1 MFHRGSL
8 REERLEGLP
17 MTLGAR
23 LGFLLAIS
31 TLVLSGG
38 AGLLFRHLFLDS
50 IRSVEALQAGH
61 AASMTIQ
68 LLDQGIE
75 SVARSATG
83 LASVEGARRF
93 VVDRNPS
100 FVIDNITGQ
109 TFIESGMDALAYLD
123 SLGGVVYSTGYDRN
137 DQRFTPFPDGLL
149 EGRALPGGRVQGLLL
164 AGGEPWIVATA
175 AITAG
180 DSGGP
185 GSGTLLAGR
194 RVDSG
199 MLSGV
204 STGGWGAV
212 TIVEGEQAGL
222 SDPVRIPAGPDSP
235 VLFPESPDT
244 ARVCVYIEDIRG
256 TPCTVVIDYP
266 RDTMRAGRASADR
279 MVLLVVAL
287 GAVFGLATI
296 LALDLAV
303 MRRLGALIQ
312 KTRRIGESGDP
323 SIRTALGGS
332 DELGRLSQTIDS
344 ALDRLNRAG
353 MDIRASRQ
361 RFDLF
366 TRFLPGYAFLVDK
379 AGRLVF
385 ASEPMR
391 WELLGG
397 QEDWAGL
404 RHSEIWPADVAS
416 RLEADDLSLLA
427 GGRPI
432 SFEMQA
438 AIPDRGVRS
447 FLVSRFALGAD
458 GSGEILLG
466 GIALDITDKLKAER
480 ELERAEKRNLAVL
493 EAVPELLLILD
504 RQGVVLGFH
513 PGIGT
518 RLAVPADAVVGTRIS
533 DLGMEPEHL
542 ESALD
547 AISRSIEGRS
557 VETFEYRIPSGVSAG
572 WFECRMTA
580 FESDSVICTV
590 RDVTSRKRMESE
602 MLRTQKEESISLM
615 AGGIAHD
622 FNNILSAIG
631 GSLDLALLDAGAPE
645 AGDNLR
651 TALEAVDKARMMT
664 RQLLMLAKGGEAG
677 VAARV
682 DLGRIVRET
691 VRIVLSG
698 SAVQWRIEQESD
710 LPQVVAEEGLLVQ
723 VVSNIVV
730 NARDAMDGRGTL
742 VTRLWREDGTA
753 GPRVMLE
760 FEDSGPGIDP
770 ALLERIFD
778 PYFTTKPRGSGL
790 GLAVTLSI
798 IRRSGGSLEVRS
810 VPGRGAVFT
819 IALPA
824 A

>member
-1 MFHRGSL
+1 MFLRESL
-8 REERLEGLP
+8 RKERLEGLP

-23 LGFLLAIS
+23 LGSLLALS
-31 TLVLSGG
+31 MLVLSGG
-38 AGLLFRHLFLDS
+38 AGLLFRHLFLENM
-50 IRSVEALQAGH
+50 RSVEVVQAGH
-61 AASMTIQ
+61 AASMTTI
-68 LLDQGIE
+68 LLEQAIDGV
-75 SVARSATG
+75 SRSATD
-83 LASVEGARRF
+83 LATLDGAGRF
-93 VVDRNPS
+93 VTDRSPS

-109 TFIESGMDALAYLD
+109 TFLESGIDALAYLD
-123 SLGGVVYSTGYDRN
+123 SLGNVVYSTGYDRGA
-137 DQRFTPFPDGLL
+137 QRFMPFPEGLRVGPAPRGGLISGLL
-149 EGRALPGGRVQGLLL
+149 M
-164 AGGEPWIVATA
+164 AGSEPWIVAAA
-175 AITAG
+175 AIPATDSAG
-180 DSGGP
+180 PS
-185 GSGTLLAGR
+185 SGTLLAGR
-194 RVDSG
+194 RASG
-199 MLSGV
+199 VMLSDAG
-204 STGGWGAV
+204 TGSQGAV
-212 TIVEGEQAGL
+212 SIVAGEETGL
-222 SDPVRIPAGPDSP
+222 SDPVPVTTGAGSP
-235 VLFPESPDT
+235 LLFPESPDT
-244 ARVCVYIEDIRG
+244 AMICVYVDDITG
-256 TPCTVVIDYP
+256 APCTMVMDFP
-266 RDTMRAGRASADR
+266 RDAMRTGRAGADR

-287 GAVFGLATI
+287 GVVFALLSI
-296 LALDLAV
+296 LALNLAF

-312 KTRRIGESGDP
+312 KTRRIGETGDS

-344 ALDRLNRAG
+344 ALDRLHRAG

-397 QEDWAGL
+397 SEDWAGL
-404 RHSEIWPADVAS
+404 RHSEVWPAEVAS

-427 GGRPI
+427 GGRPV
-432 SFEMQA
+432 SFEMEA

-447 FLVSRFALGAD
+447 FLVSRFSLGVD
-458 GSGEILLG
+458 GSGEVLLG

-480 ELERAEKRNLAVL
+480 ELARAEKRNLAVL

-518 RLAVPADAVVGTRIS
+518 RLAVPADSVVGTRIS

-542 ESALD
+542 VTSMD
-547 AISRSIEGRS
+547 SISRSIEGRS

-572 WFECRMTA
+572 WYECRMTA

-590 RDVTSRKRMESE
+590 RDVTARKRMESE

-645 AGDNLR
+645 AGENLR

-677 VAARV
+677 VAAKV

-742 VTRLWREDGTA
+742 VTRLWREDGGTA
-753 GPRVMLE
+753 PRVMLE

-798 IRRSGGSLEVRS
+798 IRRSGGSMEVHS

-819 IALPA
+819 ITLPA